1 MPNDHSESI
10 YCDELVWLQQRAT
23 DCGQQQIK
31 LTAYSQDKSQSD
43 SIATLTLGNKALP
56 QIQNVSA
63 LPFGR
68 AVRLK
73 TIRNPSTY
81 LRTEHVLT
89 LEIDRCQTY

>member
-43 SIATLTLGNKALP
+43 SIADTTLTLGNRALP
-56 QIQNVSA
+56 QIQNVYA

-73 TIRNPSTY
+73 NNPKPKHLLKNRTRFDIRN
-81 LRTEHVLT
+81 
-89 LEIDRCQTY
+89 